1 MSIASIAYM
10 PLMGLPLVVVLGII
24 LFISLCITASIAVL
38 KRRGKLENVPFIWH
52 FRMARI
58 SILIALLHGIMGIS
72 IYIGI

>member
-10 PLMGLPLVVVLGII
+10 PVMGLPLVVVLGIV

-38 KRRGKLENVPFIWH
+38 KRRGGLENVPFTWH

-58 SILIALLHGIMGIS
+58 SILIALLHGFLGIS
-72 IYIGI
+72 VYIGI